1 MASLLIVDENVGHSS
16 SLVTLLGNGGH
27 ELRHA
32 TDGAQALNLVGTER
46 PDLVI
51 TDILM
56 ARMDGYEFVQRLRST
71 EDGADTPVIFCTGAT
86 REEEARALAKE
97 CGVDHVLVKPFDLQR
112 LSEAIDSCLTKNK
125 PENSNQ
131 AVEDLDR
138 EYLRLLMDEADG
150 QTERSNAVNLRME
163 AFLKVSL
170 QLASLMEPE
179 SLVRESCKWA
189 RQLLG
194 AKYAVAGLESAE
206 GEAAERLFLT
216 GVEWECSD
224 DAGVRHT
231 VHRAVR
237 GLLQGRRSVRL
248 RNPEGN
254 PLMLR
259 FPSDYPSFYSIL
271 SVPIVSPHRT
281 YGWLCLFHKLGALEF
296 SPEDQR
302 VAEILGG
309 LSGRIYE
316 SGRTHLLAQDHA
328 RRLEQELSERKRA
341 EEQLRTAKE
350 LSEAWGRSARE
361 ATERLS
367 LALRASRTGVWS
379 WDVTND
385 LVTWDDHIHR
395 MFGLTPERFGGNF
408 SDLVAV
414 VHAEDRPQ
422 FTKAF
427 IGLTRDDKTA
437 LAEFRVIWPDG
448 SVHHIESSG
457 QAFYDDANRMI
468 RRTGV
473 ARDITEQRRL
483 EDQLRQAQKMDAIG
497 QLAGG
502 IAHDFNNVLTVIS
515 GFSGLLLANIKPD
528 DPHYARL
535 QQIRKAGERGA
546 ALTRQLLAFSRKQM
560 LQPKVLNLGDLI
572 RDMDQMI
579 SRVIGEHIEV
589 VTLIGPNLSQLKIDQ
604 GQLEQ
609 VLLNLVINGRD
620 AMPEGGKL
628 TIEARDED
636 VTGPEPGSDV
646 PPGNYVLLSVRDTG
660 TGISPELQ
668 DRIFEPFFTTKEIGR
683 GTGLGLATVYGIV
696 KQSGGHI
703 SFRSDL
709 NSGTTFT
716 ILLPR
721 IEERPEA
728 LESRGDQEFTHGN
741 ETILV
746 VEDDPGLRCA
756 IQEILGTAGYTV
768 LTAENGGEAIRISER
783 HEGHIDLLL
792 SDVIMPKI
800 GGVEVASQVSKLR
813 PNTKILLMSGYTG
826 GPCPR
831 TDSGAAIELIP
842 KPWTPEDLSV
852 KIREVLDR
860 RSPIRRIL
868 VAEDEDGVRNWMKE
882 VLQGAGYEVIAVRQ
896 GKEARVVVKEH
907 RFDLLITDLAMPEED
922 GLELIRT
929 IRENHP
935 RMEVIAA
942 SGAFGYE
949 MLKVAKIFGCHA
961 ILTKPLVAEELLETI
976 RSLPYV
982 A

>member
-1 MASLLIVDENVGHSS
+1 MASLLIVDENVSHSS

-27 ELRHA
+27 DLRHA
-32 TDGAQALNLVGTER
+32 TDGAQALSLVGSER

-71 EDGADTPVIFCTGAT
+71 PDGADTPVIFCTGAT
-86 REEEARALAKE
+86 REQEARALAKE
-97 CGVDHVLVKPFDLQR
+97 CGVDHILVKPFDLQL
-112 LSEAIDSCLTKNK
+112 LSETIDSCLNKHK
-125 PENSNQ
+125 PENSSL

-138 EYLRLLMDEADG
+138 EYLRLLMDEVDG

-163 AFLKVSL
+163 AFLKISL
-170 QLASLMEPE
+170 QLASLMEPA

-206 GEAAERLFLT
+206 GEIADRLFLA

-254 PLMLR
+254 PLMMR

-271 SVPIVSPHRT
+271 SVPIVSPDRT

-296 SPEDQR
+296 SSEDQR
-302 VAEILGG
+302 VAEILGC
-309 LSGRIYE
+309 LTGRIYE
-316 SGRTHLLAQDHA
+316 SGRTHLLAQEHA
-328 RRLEQELSERKRA
+328 RRLEEELVERKRT

-379 WDVTND
+379 WDVRND
-385 LVTWDDHIHR
+385 LVAWDDHIHQ
-395 MFGLTPERFGGNF
+395 MFGLTPERFGGTF
-408 SDLVAV
+408 SDLLAV
-414 VHAEDRPQ
+414 VHPEDRPQ

-448 SVHHIESSG
+448 SLHHIESSG
-457 QAFYDDANRMI
+457 QAFYDDSSQMI

-473 ARDITEQRRL
+473 ARDITAQRRL
-483 EDQLRQAQKMDAIG
+483 EDQLRQAQKLDAIG

-515 GFSGLLLANIKPD
+515 GFSGLLLADLKPD
-528 DPHYARL
+528 DPHCARL

-560 LQPKVLNLGDLI
+560 LQARVLNPGDLI
-572 RDMDQMI
+572 RDMDHMI
-579 SRVIGEHIEV
+579 GRVIGEHIEV
-589 VTLIGPNLSQLKIDQ
+589 VTLINQNLSQVKIDQ
-604 GQLEQ
+604 SQLEQ
-609 VLLNLVINGRD
+609 VLLNLVINARD
-620 AMPEGGKL
+620 AMPKGGKL
-628 TIEARDED
+628 TIEARNED
-636 VTGPEPGSDV
+636 VTRSEAGSDL
-646 PPGNYVLLSVRDTG
+646 PAGNYVLLSVRDTG
-660 TGISPELQ
+660 TGISPNLQ
-668 DRIFEPFFTTKEIGR
+668 DRIFEPFFTTKEVGK

-696 KQSGGHI
+696 KQSGGYI
-703 SFRSDL
+703 SLKSEV
-709 NSGTTFT
+709 NAGATFT
-716 ILLPR
+716 IFLPR
-721 IEERPEA
+721 VDELPEI
-728 LESRGDQEFTHGN
+728 LENQANQEITHGN

-756 IQEILGTAGYTV
+756 IQEILGAAGYTV
-768 LTAENGGEAIRISER
+768 LTAENGEDAIRISHR

-800 GGVEVASQVSKLR
+800 GGMEVAARISQSR
-813 PNTKILLMSGYTG
+813 PNTKILLMSGYT
-826 GPCPR
+826 
-831 TDSGAAIELIP
+831 DSPIPESESGTPIDLIP

-860 RSPIRRIL
+860 RTPIRRIL
-868 VAEDEDGVRNWMKE
+868 VVEDEDGVRNWIKE
-882 VLQGAGYEVIAVRQ
+882 LLQGAGYDVVAACQ
-896 GKEARVVVKEH
+896 GKEARAMVKEH
-907 RFDLLITDLAMPEED
+907 RFDLLITDLVMPEED
-922 GLELIRT
+922 GLELIHT
-929 IRENHP
+929 IRGNHP
-935 RMEVIAA
+935 RMRIIAA

-949 MLKVAKIFGCHA
+949 MLKVAKRFGCHA
-961 ILTKPLVAEELLETI
+961 ILMKPLVAEELLEKI
-976 RSLPYV
+976 RSLPGC
-982 A
+982 